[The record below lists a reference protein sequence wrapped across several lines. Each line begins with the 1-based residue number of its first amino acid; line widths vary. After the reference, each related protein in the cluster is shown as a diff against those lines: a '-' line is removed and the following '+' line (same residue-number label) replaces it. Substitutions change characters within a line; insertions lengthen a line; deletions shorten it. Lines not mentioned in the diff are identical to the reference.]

1 MLRIDFQNLTP
12 QELQMEMTNFVRCYT
27 PQSWRKHLMPSMIQY
42 WAMLLLRSAWGEVC
56 PDLFGALGI
65 HGKPHGGVGTW
76 FATADEVNYVWS
88 EAGETTVWKAPEW
101 GLGVWR
107 EVTGA
112 FHRFTSPH
120 ADWSDERRR
129 EDMATLAERL
139 AMFSKGH
146 PSFRALGLFG
156 CTWFPADTS
165 CK

>member
-1 MLRIDFQNLTP
+1 MLRIDFQDLTP
-12 QELQMEMTNFVRCYT
+12 QFQQMQMTSFVRRYT
-27 PQSWRKHLMPSMIQY
+27 PRSWWKHLTPNMVQF
-42 WAMLLLRSAWGEVC
+42 WAMLLLRSAWGEVV
-56 PDLFGALGI
+56 PDLFKPLGI
-65 HGKPHGGVGTW
+65 YGPGHGGVGTW

-88 EAGETTVWKAPEW
+88 EAGETTVWKVPEW

-112 FHRFTSPH
+112 FQRFTSPH
-120 ADWSDERRR
+120 ADWSDERKR

-139 AMFSKGH
+139 LHFSKGA

-156 CTWFPADTS
+156 CTWYPADTS